1 MNKKLKKLT
10 ATVLS
15 LTMLSC
21 YGMTDYSSISAVT
34 EQEETYQSSDDI
46 ASSAPIYSTNA
57 RNLKDKFHNSF
68 RMGVNVEPF
77 EIISYD
83 DLILRHFNS
92 ITPRFTLSPD
102 SILDMEASQELGE
115 NVNPQISLSDRAK
128 DLLSFC
134 EENNIAIHGNTF
146 VYHAYTPDWFFRE
159 NFRLNASYVSEDVMN
174 QRLENMIK
182 NTFEIL
188 KTDYP
193 NLEIYAYDVVS
204 DVFLNDG
211 GGLRD
216 ATSSKW
222 AIIYKDDSFIE
233 NAFSYARK
241 YAPEGCKL
249 YISDYNEYISEKTND
264 IYKMAMKLKEKK
276 LIDGIAMQSY
286 LNTSYPS
293 IEIYK
298 TALKKF
304 IHTGLDIQI
313 TELNINGPNP
323 SERAEMYKEI
333 FKLAIENSESISS
346 ISMYAT
352 RDRLISDQESQLFDI
367 NGKPNESFDAVM
379 GISFFNTDEP
389 DTPKTEILYGDINND
404 NDINLSDL
412 TMLSLAL
419 VGDAELSSE
428 QKLVADVAYN
438 DSIDIADLAL
448 LKQYICKDDV
458 KLGK

>member
-1 MNKKLKKLT
+1 M
-10 ATVLS
+10 ATL
-15 LTMLSC
+15 
-21 YGMTDYSSISAVT
+21 
-34 EQEETYQSSDDI
+34 
-46 ASSAPIYSTNA
+46 
-57 RNLKDKFHNSF
+57 
-68 RMGVNVEPF
+68 
-77 EIISYD
+77 
-83 DLILRHFNS
+83 
-92 ITPRFTLSPD
+92 
-102 SILDMEASQELGE
+102 
-115 NVNPQISLSDRAK
+115 
-128 DLLSFC
+128 
-134 EENNIAIHGNTF
+134 
-146 VYHAYTPDWFFRE
+146 
-159 NFRLNASYVSEDVMN
+159 
-174 QRLENMIK
+174 
-182 NTFEIL
+182 
-188 KTDYP
+188 
-193 NLEIYAYDVVS
+193 
-204 DVFLNDG
+204 
-211 GGLRD
+211 
-216 ATSSKW
+216 
-222 AIIYKDDSFIE
+222 
-233 NAFSYARK
+233 
-241 YAPEGCKL
+241 
-249 YISDYNEYISEKTND
+249 
-264 IYKMAMKLKEKK
+264 
-276 LIDGIAMQSY
+276 
-286 LNTSYPS
+286 
-293 IEIYK
+293 K

-313 TELNINGPNP
+313 TEFNINGPNP

>member
-1 MNKKLKKLT
+1 MKPD
-10 ATVLS
+10 AVL
-15 LTMLSC
+15 
-21 YGMTDYSSISAVT
+21 
-34 EQEETYQSSDDI
+34 
-46 ASSAPIYSTNA
+46 
-57 RNLKDKFHNSF
+57 DK
-68 RMGVNVEPF
+68 
-77 EIISYD
+77 
-83 DLILRHFNS
+83 
-92 ITPRFTLSPD
+92 
-102 SILDMEASQELGE
+102 EASQAYVEETGDDT
-115 NVNPQISLSDRAK
+115 NPQVTLSAARG
-128 DLLSFC
+128 LLNYC
-134 EENNIAIHGNTF
+134 RDNNIPVRGHTL
-146 VYHAYTPDWFFRE
+146 VWHSQTPDWFFKE
-159 NFRLNASYVSEDVMN
+159 NYADDGDWVSKDKMIERM
-174 QRLENMIK
+174 ENYIK
-182 NTFEIL
+182 NVMEIIE
-188 KTDYP
+188 KEYP
-193 NLEIYAYDVVS
+193 TVNFYAWDVV
-204 DVFLNDG
+204 NEAWMEDG
-211 GGLRD
+211 KPRAAGAYSKGD
-216 ATSSKW
+216 GSSAW
-222 AIIYKDDSFIE
+222 VQIFGDNSFIE
-233 NAFSYARK
+233 YAFQFARK

-249 YISDYNEYISEKTND
+249 YISDYNEYIPEKTND
-264 IYKMAMKLKEKK
+264 IYKMAIKLKEKN

-389 DTPKTEILYGDINND
+389 ETPKTEILYGDINND